1 MRKTNE
7 APGNQLTDAVSPYL
21 LQHKDNPVHWRQWG
35 DAAFAEARERNR
47 PILLSIGYAACH
59 WCHVMAHESFE
70 DEAVASVMNRLF
82 VNVKV
87 DREERPDVDQ
97 FYMTALQAMGEQG
110 GWPMTMVLTPDGEPF
125 FGGTYFPKE
134 PRYGRPGFVQVMEAL
149 SKAWGE
155 RRGEIEESAG
165 LISGRL
171 KTFLAASAEPGP
183 LEALSL
189 PPASARIAQ
198 MMDPDAGGMKGAPKF
213 PNAPYLEIL
222 ARSGFHHGEAGHR
235 DAFLKTL
242 TALCLGGIY
251 DHVGGGLARYST
263 DDRWLVPHF
272 EKKLYDNAQFLQH
285 LAWGYRT
292 SGEALFRRRIDETA
306 RWLEREMVVAGGGLA
321 ASLDADSPDASGHME
336 EGAFYV
342 WTKREIE
349 AALGERAEA
358 FAHAYEVSE
367 TGNWE
372 GKSILHRLHEGAE
385 GSDAAFVE
393 EKATLLDARA
403 RRARPG
409 RDDKVLADWNGLAI
423 RGLTEAYRAS
433 GNETALRLAEDAFRY
448 VEREMI
454 VEDRLRHAARDGRT
468 AGLALSSDYG
478 ALISAAVTL
487 FAATLKPEYLTR
499 AEWLA
504 EALEAWHGDGD
515 GGHFLNAS
523 DATDVPARLRGDQDE
538 AVPSGTGFVIAGLSL
553 LAQASGR
560 IEHKERAER
569 AACLAAGR
577 IGESATA
584 FPGIVAAAER
594 LTRGSELALL
604 GWRSNPGFV
613 AMERLM
619 AQTVDLDR
627 LDILT
632 NDPALLPETNPI
644 AGAKPSKTPAA
655 FFCTGQVCRAP
666 VFAPD
671 ALADLL
677 ARSG

>member
-1 MRKTNE
+1 MSETNRT
-7 APGNQLTDAVSPYL
+7 AGNQLAEAVSPYL

-35 DAAFAEARERNR
+35 DAAFAEARERDR

-70 DEAVASVMNRLF
+70 DKAVASVMNRLF

-149 SKAWGE
+149 SNAWGE

-183 LEALSL
+183 LGALSL
-189 PPASARIAQ
+189 SPAAARIAQ
-198 MMDPDAGGMKGAPKF
+198 MMDPHAGGMKGAPKF

-222 ARSGFHHGEAGHR
+222 ARSGFHHGETGHR

-251 DHVGGGLARYST
+251 DHLGGGLARYST

-272 EKKLYDNAQFLQH
+272 EKMLYDNAQFLQH

-292 SGEALFRRRIDETA
+292 SGEDLFRRRIDETVE
-306 RWLEREMVVAGGGLA
+306 WLKREMVVTGGGLA
-321 ASLDADSPDASGHME
+321 ASLDADSSDASGHME

-342 WTKREIE
+342 WTKTEIE
-349 AALGERAEA
+349 AALGERTAP
-358 FAHAYEVSE
+358 FARAYDVSE
-367 TGNWE
+367 AGNWE
-372 GKSILHRLHEGAE
+372 GKSILHRLHESAE
-385 GSDAAFVE
+385 GSDATFAE
-393 EKATLLDARA
+393 DRAKLLNARA
-403 RRARPG
+403 KRARPG

-423 RGLTEAYRAS
+423 RGLTEAFRAS
-433 GNETALRLAEDAFRY
+433 GNETALALAEDAFRF

-454 VEDRLRHAARDGRT
+454 VDDRLRHAARDGRT

-478 ALISAAVTL
+478 ALIAAAVTL
-487 FAATLKPEYLTR
+487 FAATLKPAYLSR

-504 EALEAWHGDGD
+504 DQLDIWHGDGD

-538 AVPSGTGFVIAGLSL
+538 AVPAGTALVIAGLSL

-560 IEHKERAER
+560 LQHKERAER
-569 AACLAAGR
+569 AASLAAGR
-577 IGESATA
+577 IGQSAA
-584 FPGIVAAAER
+584 GFPGIVAATER
-594 LTRGSELALL
+594 LTRGSELALF
-604 GWRSNPGFV
+604 GWRSNPGFE
-613 AMERLM
+613 AMERLLLEE
-619 AQTVDLDR
+619 VDLDR
-627 LDILT
+627 LDFVT

-644 AGAKPSKTPAA
+644 AGAQPSKTPAA

-671 ALADLL
+671 ALAELL
-677 ARSG
+677 ADTG